1 MNMKTTL
8 PPSGR
13 IGAELSGLDARHMTP
28 RDAEHVR
35 ELLYRHKL
43 VIFRKQDLSKA
54 EYVELARKIGRP
66 QIYFQ
71 KNYQHPEHP
80 EIFVSGNV
88 PDEKGR
94 KLGVAGTGRYW
105 HTDYQFFEEP
115 LPFVMVYPQVLPTTG
130 RGTSFIDMEDVYAR
144 LPSELRDAV
153 EGRNALQEGKW
164 RYKVT
169 PEDIDKAIVDI
180 LAEVEKLVPPMW
192 HPAVITHPVTKTK
205 SLYVSRGFTT
215 RIGELSKEPSDE
227 LLAKLLSFAERDE
240 HVQTHTYEPGDILL
254 WENRRMVHM
263 ASASPKGEASLSFRI
278 GIYDDLPFYVK

>member
-1 MNMKTTL
+1 
-8 PPSGR
+8 
-13 IGAELSGLDARHMTP
+13 
-28 RDAEHVR
+28 
-35 ELLYRHKL
+35 
-43 VIFRKQDLSKA
+43 
-54 EYVELARKIGRP
+54 
-66 QIYFQ
+66 
-71 KNYQHPEHP
+71 
-80 EIFVSGNV
+80 
-88 PDEKGR
+88 
-94 KLGVAGTGRYW
+94 
-105 HTDYQFFEEP
+105 
-115 LPFVMVYPQVLPTTG
+115 MVFPQVLPTTG

-263 ASASPKGEASLSFRI
+263 ASASPKGEASSSFRI